1 TGPPH
6 RAGRSRPSSAGG
18 CRADPARAPRTATS
32 PTVRSRGVATVSGPE
47 RDEAQPLPL
56 VPLTLEHAVA
66 VVGNQQQRAQG
77 PNHDEEEV
85 PGARVAGEIEELNQ
99 GRNHQPP
106 ALWALVT
113 SSRFSAMI
121 TRAVKPNRT
130 AKATTVPMM
139 FLSCWRLMA
148 WWCTAATSGS
158 SGPAG

>member
-1 TGPPH
+1 MSPSARSQVGAASASPPPP
-6 RAGRSRPSSAGG
+6 RERSSASPPPLGEGRVGTASRPK
-18 CRADPARAPRTATS
+18 
-32 PTVRSRGVATVSGPE
+32 
-47 RDEAQPLPL
+47 RDEAQPLAL

-66 VVGNQQQRAQG
+66 VVGNEQQRADG
-77 PNHDEEEV
+77 PDHDEEEV
-85 PGARVAGEIEELNQ
+85 PGARVAGEIQQLDQ

-148 WWCTAATSGS
+148 WWCIAATCGS
-158 SGPAG
+158 SGPAD